1 MNSEVKGGMKRTIF
15 KRLLNN
21 LALILSLALIA
32 GGFGLYSLVNTQRRS
47 GRVIRQTIKVQEV
60 TRRICDN
67 LLEARR
73 AEKEFL
79 LTGEEKYATAVA
91 NHMLAVKQSC
101 WLLFSFQTGVGEKK
115 AHEIGLLADEYCKGF
130 RAVSHKIR
138 EKGSGDQGLNASL
151 EQSGYSMEDLVK
163 RTDQSQLMKDLF
175 AIRAYEREYLLY
187 RKVAAFDN
195 LQKAVPSFKADVD
208 RAPIEASLR
217 SKLRRQIDDWWRLFV
232 RLAVLDAGIERLRG
246 VYTQAGQQ
254 IESLVAQINSENRV
268 WAEQTTDRTGRIFKQ
283 SLSIMSVLLLV
294 CLAIGFSAT
303 VFLARKLSRPI
314 VELSTATKKVARGD
328 LTSTVWI
335 ETGDEIEGLGKN
347 FNQMTRNLRD
357 SRRKLEEYSKTL
369 ERKVEERTADLAR
382 ANTELED
389 SYHRLREFSRISS
402 NIMQEE
408 DLDRIC
414 SMVATAVTSYSPF
427 QRALI
432 SLIDEKRGTRRR
444 VACAGAPQEEISKL
458 MQDEIPLRELKDI
471 LQERFKISDS
481 YYIPYSSRPQKI
493 KIDVLESQVAEE
505 DVLDWHPHDLLFI
518 PLYGRGK
525 RLIGM
530 ISLDDPRDGKA
541 PTEETLVPIELF
553 AHQAA
558 LAIENAQLREQ
569 IIERNERLAEANI
582 KLRETDRLKSQF
594 LANMSHELRTPL
606 NSIIGFSEILIDG
619 LSGKLTEEQ
628 TEFVNNIYS
637 SGKHLLNLINDILD
651 LSKIEAGKMKFELG
665 EVAVRDLFKDVQA
678 TVSALINKK
687 GQKLGVEIDEQ
698 VKSVWADEFKIKQV
712 LLNLLS
718 NASKFTP
725 EGGHI
730 WVRCRPAEEP
740 DTVVI
745 SVTDTGV
752 GIKPE
757 AQKVIFEAFRQADG
771 SITREHGGT
780 GLGLAI
786 SKKIVEA
793 HGGKIWVESQ
803 PGKGSTFSFTLSTK
817 KPKKAEKVQI
827 KSPKIEK
834 TVSNGEGELV
844 MIVEDDPQSSDLLR
858 FYFQQEGYKTVQV
871 YNGSKAIEE
880 AVRFQPTLITLD
892 IMLPGKDGWTILQE
906 LKADHRTKQIP
917 VVIVS
922 VLENR
927 ELGLS
932 LGAVEYLSKP
942 VKKDQLLAVLER
954 LSLTTK
960 VKAHGAK
967 VLVADDEPEVA
978 EVIEEMLKLEGFKV
992 LKAMNG
998 RAALQMVQQENP
1010 DLLILDLLMPDISGI
1025 EVVHALRSN
1034 GREKDIPIIVL
1045 TGKHISPD
1053 QRKQLNGEIQ
1063 AFLEKAS
1070 FSRRILLSEVRRL
1083 LGINRP
1089 ECGGSNRK
1097 LSTKPTGNT

>member
-1 MNSEVKGGMKRTIF
+1 MRKTIF
-15 KRLLNN
+15 RRLLNN
-21 LALILSLALIA
+21 LVVILSLALIA
-32 GGFGLYSLVNTQRRS
+32 GGFGLYTLVNTQRRS
-47 GRVIRQTIKVQEV
+47 GRVIRQTIKVQET
-60 TRRICDN
+60 TRRISDN

-91 NHMLAVKQSC
+91 NHMLAVKQGC
-101 WLLFSFQTGVGEKK
+101 WLLCSFQTEAEEKR
-115 AHEIGLLADEYCKGF
+115 AHEIILLADEYCKGF
-130 RAVSHKIR
+130 QAVAHKIR

-151 EQSGYSMEDLVK
+151 EQKARFTEDVVK
-163 RTDQSQLMKDLF
+163 RTGQRQLMKDLL
-175 AIRAYEREYLLY
+175 AIRGYEKDYLLY
-187 RKVAAFDN
+187 RKVAVFDS

-208 RAPIEASLR
+208 RVPIEAPLR
-217 SKLRRQIDDWWRLFV
+217 SELKRQIDDWWRLFV

-246 VYTQAGQQ
+246 VYTEAVHQ
-254 IESLVAQINSENRV
+254 IESLVAQINTESRV
-268 WAEQTTDRTGRIFKQ
+268 WAEQTTERTDRIFKQ
-283 SLSIMSVLLLV
+283 SFSIMTILLLV

-314 VELSTATKKVARGD
+314 VELSTATQKVASGD

-335 ETGDEIEGLGKN
+335 ETDDEIEELGKN
-347 FNQMTRNLRD
+347 FNQMIRNLRD

-369 ERKVEERTADLAR
+369 EQKVQERTADLAK
-382 ANTELED
+382 ANRELED
-389 SYHRLREFSRISS
+389 SYHQLREFSRVSS
-402 NIMQEE
+402 IIMQEE
-408 DLDRIC
+408 DLGKVC
-414 SMVATAVTSYSPF
+414 TMVATAVTSYSPF
-427 QRALI
+427 QRTLI
-432 SLIDEKRGTRRR
+432 SLIDEKTGTRRR
-444 VACAGAPQEEISKL
+444 VACIGVPEEQVSKL
-458 MQDEIPLRELKDI
+458 MEEEIPLRELEDI
-471 LQERFKISDS
+471 LQERFRISDS
-481 YYIPYSSRPQKI
+481 YYIPYRSRLQQTQ
-493 KIDVLESQVAEE
+493 IDVLESELSEQNT
-505 DVLDWHPHDLLFI
+505 LDWHPHDLLFI
-518 PLYGRGK
+518 PLYGRSK
-525 RLIGM
+525 RLIGV

-569 IIERNERLAEANI
+569 IIERNEKLAEANI

-619 LSGKLTEEQ
+619 LAGKLTEEQ
-628 TEFVNNIYS
+628 AEFINNIYA

-651 LSKIEAGKMKFELG
+651 LSKIESGKMKFEFS
-665 EVAVRDLFKDVQA
+665 EVNLRSLLEDAQT
-678 TVSALINKK
+678 TVSALIDKK
-687 GQKLGVEIDEQ
+687 SQRLEIEVDNR
-698 VKSVWADEFKIKQV
+698 VKSVWADEFKVKQV

-725 EGGHI
+725 EGGQI

-740 DTVVI
+740 DVVVI
-745 SVTDTGV
+745 SVTDTGM

-757 AQKVIFEAFRQADG
+757 AQKVIFDAFRQADG

-793 HGGKIWVESQ
+793 HGGEIWVESQ
-803 PGKGSTFSFTLSTK
+803 PGKGSTFSFTLPTK
-817 KPKKAEKVQI
+817 QPKKAEKMQI
-827 KSPKIEK
+827 EPPTIEK
-834 TVSNGEGELV
+834 TVSNPKGELV

-858 FYFQQEGYKTVQV
+858 FYFQQEGYKTIQI
-871 YNGSKAIEE
+871 YNGSKTVEE

-932 LGAVEYLSKP
+932 LGAVEYLNKP
-942 VKKDQLLAVLER
+942 VKKNQLLAVLER
-954 LSLTTK
+954 LSLTTR
-960 VKAHGAK
+960 VKTHEAK
-967 VLVADDEPEVA
+967 ILVADDEPEVA
-978 EVIEEMLKLEGFKV
+978 EVIEEMLKPEGFSI
-992 LKAMNG
+992 LKATNG
-998 RAALQMVQQENP
+998 KAALQMVQQENP

-1034 GREKDIPIIVL
+1034 GKGKEIPIIVL
-1045 TGKHISPD
+1045 TGKDIAPE
-1053 QRKQLNGEIQ
+1053 QRKQLNGQIQ
-1063 AFLEKAS
+1063 AFLKKAS
-1070 FSRRILLSEVRRL
+1070 FSRRVLLSEVRRL
-1083 LGINRP
+1083 LAVSQQ
-1089 ECGGSNRK
+1089 ECRESEK
-1097 LSTKPTGNT
+1097 LPTKPTDNT